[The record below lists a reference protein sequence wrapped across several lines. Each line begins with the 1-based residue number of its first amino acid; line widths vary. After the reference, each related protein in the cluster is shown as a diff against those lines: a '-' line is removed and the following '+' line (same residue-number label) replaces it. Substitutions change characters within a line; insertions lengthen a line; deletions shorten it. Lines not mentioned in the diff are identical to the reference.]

1 MAKRLSNVIR
11 RLLDSAQA
19 VEDAI
24 TVQGPLIA
32 PILDEL
38 FAEQFAALGE
48 KPDFLAT
55 LFALRDRLAASRRE
69 LAAAERG
76 HIELERGISGLVFER
91 EDLFE
96 ELYDDYTWLRG
107 NLEKYTGALN
117 TDVLAGFQAPT
128 AQGSSRLLMQVRLA
142 VQALSKPGLELPP
155 LRFGAIEVNAGQAAA
170 ALKSRA
176 TRFARLRQR
185 LRKVRLQ
192 AAETRKDKNRAVAR
206 HRELFVPLC
215 QTVEGLY
222 RLAGEPELA
231 DKIRPSLHHR
241 GRRMVDLEEPIDG
254 PAAGGAVEDDSVEA
268 EG

>member
-38 FAEQFAALGE
+38 FAAEFAARGE

-55 LFALRDRLAASRRE
+55 LFAFRDRLAASRRE
-69 LAAAERG
+69 LEEAEDR
-76 HIELERGISGLVFER
+76 HIDLERKISGLVLER

-107 NLEKYTGALN
+107 NLEKFTGALN
-117 TDVLAGFQAPT
+117 TDVLAGFQGPT
-128 AQGSSRLLMQVRLA
+128 AQGSARLLRQVRLA
-142 VQALSKPGLELPP
+142 VVALSKPGLELPP
-155 LRFGAIEVNAGQAAA
+155 LRFGAIDVNPARAAA
-170 ALKSRA
+170 ELKSRA

-185 LRKVRLQ
+185 LRKVRAQ
-192 AAETRKDKNRAVAR
+192 AAETRTDKNRAVAR

-215 QTVEGLY
+215 QTVEGLFL
-222 RLAGEPELA
+222 LAGEPELA
-231 DKIRPSLHHR
+231 DRIRPSLRHR
-241 GRRMVDLEEPIDG
+241 GRRVVDLEEPIDG
-254 PAAGGAVEDDSVEA
+254 PAAVEA